1 VLFTLAS
8 LTGLHEGRV
17 TCTYRRWTVVRPR
30 VGSRFTTR
38 AGMVEVTSIDLV
50 DEAGLSEADA
60 HDAGFDNLAALQKWT
75 RAKGEGDLYRIGIAL
90 AGPDPRVALRQT
102 AELSTA
108 DVAALDT
115 KLDRM
120 DRAADQPW
128 TRQVLGQIGRHP
140 GVVSTVLADEVG
152 QERQFYK
159 LRVRR
164 LKALGLTISLEVGYQ
179 LSPRGEAYLEARN
192 AVG

>member
-1 VLFTLAS
+1 MLFTLVS
-8 LTGLHEGRV
+8 LTGLQEGRV
-17 TCTYRRWTVVRPR
+17 SCTYRRWTVVRPR

-38 AGMVEVTSIDLV
+38 IGMVEVTSIDLV
-50 DEAGLSEADA
+50 DETTLSESDA
-60 HDAGFDNLAALQKWT
+60 HAAGFDTLAALQKWT

-90 AGPDPRVALRQT
+90 AGPDPRVELRES
-102 AELSTA
+102 AELSFA
-108 DVAALDT
+108 DVATLNT

-128 TRQVLGQIGRHP
+128 TRQVLSQIRRHP

-164 LKALGLTISLEVGYQ
+164 LKALGLTVSLDVGYL
-179 LSPRGEAYLEARN
+179 LSPRGEAYLEAIG
-192 AVG
+192 ALP